1 LSSRQEKHESLL
13 RKEKKLSA
21 QIEILASLQTV
32 DREIKQHHGKKQN
45 LLGQLKA
52 KELEI
57 QIKKKEIA
65 TLSLALAETD
75 KQRQEK
81 DRVLQE
87 ESKKATDRRM
97 RMNRIKNSKELS
109 ALQREI
115 DLIKQGNSE
124 REEEL
129 IKLMEDVDRARSVIK
144 AKEEEAS
151 ALQAEWERS
160 QTELSAQLTGIDQAV
175 TEAAARRQSIASNI
189 TKDLISRYEM
199 IFSRRGGNAVVEVT
213 GGICQGC
220 YMNIPPQLWNEIIRN
235 DKVHFCSSCQRIL
248 YYKPGEEAAKSV

>member
-1 LSSRQEKHESLL
+1 M
-13 RKEKKLSA
+13 SA

-32 DREIKQHHGKKQN
+32 DREIKQFHGKKQN
-45 LLGQLKA
+45 LLGELKA
-52 KELEI
+52 RELEI
-57 QIKKKEIA
+57 QTKKREIEK
-65 TLSLALAETD
+65 LLLALAESE

-129 IKLMEDVDRARSVIK
+129 IKLMEDLERARTVIQT
-144 AKEEEAS
+144 KEQEVS
-151 ALQAEWERS
+151 TLQAGWERS
-160 QTELSAQLTGIDQAV
+160 QAELSAQLTGIDQAV
-175 TEAAARRQSIASNI
+175 SDAAARRQAIAAKVA
-189 TKDLISRYEM
+189 KDLISRYEM
-199 IFSRRGGNAVVEVT
+199 IFSRRGGTAVVEVT

-248 YYKPGEEAAKSV
+248 YYKPAEEAVKSV